1 MSERLRRVTCTVY
14 YMLKAISALCA
25 LLLLSQKVDGHGAVT
40 IPPPRNSIDAD
51 TAPWNG
57 TMPAK
62 IPYIPWCPFP
72 SAAAAGSD
80 PRNLTGSNGQAC
92 YW

>member
-1 MSERLRRVTCTVY
+1 
-14 YMLKAISALCA
+14 MLLKLGICCALC
-25 LLLLSQKVDGHGAVT
+25 LLKVDGHGAVT

-51 TAPWNG
+51 MAPWNG

-72 SAAAAGSD
+72 SAAAAGRD
-80 PRNLTGSNGQAC
+80 PRNLTGSNGQSC
-92 YW
+92 YWFSNGW